1 MKAWTFFQ
9 AILIVGIICLVSYH
23 SQAQNEKTEQDTLR
37 NLAAKVF
44 IDCGFCDLDYIR
56 KEITFVNY
64 VRDWKEAQVHV
75 LFTRQ
80 RTGSGGI
87 KYTVLFIGQGSF
99 EGMNDTLVYVTGPND
114 TEEEVRMESAQT
126 LKLGLMHYVAQTP
139 LGRHITIQYD
149 SPIDPVAME
158 DKWNN
163 FVFEIN
169 LSGSFNGQQ
178 STSSK
183 SFRSYLSMT
192 RITPE
197 WKIEL
202 DANANYTEDK
212 FQTASDT
219 IISLRRSQSFNA
231 LLVKSLGDHWS
242 VGGFARIS
250 SSIYSNEKLKYRIAP
265 AFEYNFFPYSESTR
279 KQLRFLYKVGYTYS
293 YYNDTTIY
301 FKTEEGLFHENLGV
315 SFEIKEKWGSINAY
329 VEGFH
334 YFHDFKYNRLW
345 MGAWLSLRLFKGFS
359 LRISGSYS
367 VIHDQLSLPKV
378 EATEE
383 ETLLRQ
389 RQLATQFTYWGNIG
403 INYTFGSIYNNVV
416 NPRFGN

>member
-1 MKAWTFFQ
+1 MKACTCFQ

-23 SQAQNEKTEQDTLR
+23 SRAQDEKTEPDTLR
-37 NLAAKVF
+37 NMAAKVF

-56 KEITFVNY
+56 KEIPFVNY

-87 KYTVLFIGQGSF
+87 EYTVLFIGQGDF
-99 EGMNDTLVYVTGPND
+99 EGMDDTLVYVTGPND

-139 LGRHITIQYD
+139 LGRQITIKYD

-163 FVFEIN
+163 FVFEID
-169 LSGSFNGQQ
+169 LGGWFNGEQA
-178 STSSK
+178 TSSTMIW
-183 SFRSYLSMT
+183 SSLSMS

-202 DANANYTEDK
+202 DANANYRERK
-212 FQTASDT
+212 FQIADET
-219 IISLRRSQSFNA
+219 ILSIIRSQSFNA
-231 LLVKSLGDHWS
+231 LLVKSLGEHWS
-242 VGGFARIS
+242 VGGFARVS
-250 SSIYSNEKLKYRIAP
+250 SSIFNNEKLKYRIAP
-265 AFEYNFFPYSESTR
+265 ALEYNFFPYSESTR
-279 KQLRFLYKVGYTYS
+279 KQLRFLYKVGFTYS
-293 YYNDTTIY
+293 YYNDTTI
-301 FKTEEGLFHENLGV
+301 FNKMEEGLFHENLGV
-315 SFEIKEKWGSINAY
+315 AFEIKDKWGSINTY
-329 VEGFH
+329 LEGFH
-334 YFHDFKYNRLW
+334 YFHDFSKNRLW
-345 MGAWLSLRLFKGFS
+345 LGSELSLRLFKGFS
-359 LRISGSYS
+359 LRMSGGYS
-367 VIHDQLSLPKV
+367 LIHDQLSIPKGG
-378 EATEE
+378 ATDEDI
-383 ETLLRQ
+383 LLQ
-389 RQLATQFTYWGNIG
+389 QKQLLTQYRYWGSVG